1 MKRKAAKT
9 KRAGGT
15 AHPGPAGK
23 TSARGN
29 VPRWRAGLFRLLAVV
44 LVPLGLLAIAE
55 LALRLFGYGYPT
67 SYLIPAT
74 VNGKEA
80 LVDNDRFGFRFF
92 PPAMART
99 PPPTVLTERKA
110 TNTVRI
116 FLFGESAAL
125 GDPKPAYGVSRYLE
139 VLLRERYPQAR
150 FEVIPAAITAIN
162 SHVLRLMAR
171 ELAGLN
177 ADLWIVYAGNNE
189 MVGPFG
195 AGTVFGP
202 KAPSLA
208 WVRASLALKS
218 TRLGEVLNALLTRLG
233 GAGAPAGTW
242 GGMEMFVENK
252 VPPGDPRKETVY
264 RSFQANLEDIVRAGL
279 DAKAQVILST
289 VASNLKDCAPFA
301 SAEPTGLS
309 DAELEAWKKLRKD
322 LLGALVRQNF
332 AEARRLSLEA
342 LKSATNC
349 AELYYELGAADLG
362 LTNRAE
368 AAQSLILA
376 RDLDALPFRADSRLN
391 RIIAEVAS
399 HHAAEGVRLVDAEA
413 ALGPAAATGIP
424 GEESF
429 YEHVH
434 LNFAGNYRL
443 ARAFANAVAPALP
456 AWIRQGAQAQWAGEA
471 RCAQDLG
478 LTDWNRAAAEEAML
492 LRLGDAP
499 FTNRINNGACIAH
512 LRRELAATRQGLRAE
527 SVAETR
533 QRYQAACAAAPDD
546 FHLREGFAEF
556 LEATGDQASAY
567 KVWEELR
574 QLLPQ
579 HLGPAYQLARL
590 AIRLGRPDDAEGLL
604 RQVLKRRPDFS
615 DARVELGRALFK
627 QGRLD
632 EARVEFAA
640 VLKQQPDHA
649 RVRLYLADVLA
660 AQNHRP
666 EALAELRDAARL
678 RPNFWE
684 ARYLLGVEL
693 AMTNE
698 VEAARAEFEAA
709 TQLRPDFALGH
720 LNLGVALARLGL
732 YQKASTEFQETLRL
746 DPQNQKA
753 RQQLDFI
760 ASLKQPEK

>member
-1 MKRKAAKT
+1 MR
-9 KRAGGT
+9 
-15 AHPGPAGK
+15 
-23 TSARGN
+23 
-29 VPRWRAGLFRLLAVV
+29 LFRLLAVV
-44 LVPLGLLAIAE
+44 LVPLILLAVVE
-55 LALRLFGYGYPT
+55 LALRLVGYGYPA

-74 VNGKEA
+74 VKGKEV

-110 TNTVRI
+110 TNTVRV

-139 VLLRERYPQAR
+139 ALLRERYPRAR

-171 ELAGLN
+171 ELAGLD
-177 ADLWIVYAGNNE
+177 ADLWLVYAGNNE

-218 TRLGEVLNALLTRLG
+218 TRLGEALDALLTRLA
-233 GAGAPAGTW
+233 GAGAPAGSW

-279 DAKAQVILST
+279 DAKARVILST

-301 SAEPTGLS
+301 SAEPTGLGGV
-309 DAELEAWKKLRKD
+309 ELEAWKKLRKD
-322 LLGALVRQNF
+322 LLVALVRQNF
-332 AEARRLSLEA
+332 PEARRLSLEA

-368 AAQSLILA
+368 AAQALVLA
-376 RDLDALPFRADSRLN
+376 RDLDALPFRADSRIN

-399 HHAAEGVRLVDAEA
+399 HHATEGVRLVDAEA

-434 LNFAGNYRL
+434 LNFDGNYRL
-443 ARAFANAVAPALP
+443 AHAFADAVAPALP
-456 AWIRQGAQAQWAGEA
+456 AWARQGEQTGWADAA

-499 FTNRINNGACIAH
+499 FTNRINNGACIVH
-512 LRRELAATRQGLRAE
+512 LRRELAATRRKLRDE
-527 SVAETR
+527 SAADAR
-533 QRYQAACAAAPDD
+533 QRYQAACAAAPED
-546 FHLREGFAEF
+546 FHLRESFAEF
-556 LEATGDQASAY
+556 LEAVGDQTAAY

-574 QLLPQ
+574 RMLPH
-579 HLGPAYQLARL
+579 HLGPAYQSARL
-590 AIRLGRPDDAEGLL
+590 AVRLGRPADAEVLL
-604 RQVLKRRPDFS
+604 RQVLKRRPDFI
-615 DARVELGRALFK
+615 DARVELGQSLFK
-627 QGRLD
+627 QGRIAD
-632 EARVEFAA
+632 ARAEFET
-640 VLKQQPDHA
+640 VLKRQPDHA
-649 RVRLYLADVLA
+649 RVRFYLADVLA
-660 AQNHRP
+660 AQNHRS
-666 EALAELRDAARL
+666 EALAELREAARL

-693 AMTNE
+693 AMTNQ
-698 VEAARAEFEAA
+698 VDAARAEFEAT

-720 LNLGVALARLGL
+720 LNLGVALARLGQ
-732 YQKASTEFQETLRL
+732 YEKAAGEFQETLRL

-760 ASLKQPEK
+760 KSLEEPKK